1 MAISFSCP
9 ICAEEYRLKDELAG
23 KRFRCKLCGEKIS
36 APQPRPTDTS
46 ERKGIVK
53 TASRSATEPPPL
65 PFAIAHE
72 HSADSVNW
80 FDPSVTYG
88 WMVVSL
94 IVVGIWVLCFVT
106 ATTDTT
112 LRPLMAEVL
121 KLTGMILAM
130 LGWIG
135 ALINGSREHWGYV
148 LLNAVVP
155 IYHIVYT
162 MFRGIRIPTFLA
174 CELLAIA
181 SLFLWVSLNVFHAMQ
196 EDAKRISG
204 MKQQQVIPQPVGQ
217 PAFGVPQGNK
227 FEVPG
232 EPSGPNRLADGKPL
246 LAQQPAT
253 DRVMMPPI
261 GQSRD
266 QSGRLPADN
275 LATAMDR
282 HFERLEAKAKAR
294 AKRIGAQHHQLA
306 RMSLGFGH
314 LTVEISPKAESPV
327 VGLSEDWLRSVA
339 MPISNLQQQLV
350 PHGAVYVKEGETWR
364 SARVTRVE
372 KDLVNVHV
380 LGQPADSELQV
391 KLERLA
397 MPIDWFDGDPFRVN
411 KLGQPLESYPQS
423 GEIALGKPSLIAKP
437 SLGSLAPAESDFIE
451 AETIPATAE
460 MKLQPGDAVWHRRGS
475 EDWYAGR
482 LQVANSGNDV
492 TIGYFDS
499 LGFHTAKERMT
510 NLRCLSPEKSQ
521 ISPYLET
528 VDQEGAEAIPDQED
542 PRLFGARSN
551 SFIEKWTV
559 RGDQTVLR
567 IGQLVYYAVLDD
579 QWLACRVIAIDR
591 DKMVQI
597 RRVGIP
603 DDEPLVVFKVQ
614 LRAARMPQLLSALAT
629 EATQEPRPRALVLTK
644 GLAHVLGRE
653 VSDSETISDGEVVL
667 VHHGNVWTEG
677 IVKQT
682 SREGRVL
689 CRVSDEDGETTI
701 EVMRSNLLLA
711 RRAF

>member
-1 MAISFSCP
+1 
-9 ICAEEYRLKDELAG
+9 
-23 KRFRCKLCGEKIS
+23 
-36 APQPRPTDTS
+36 
-46 ERKGIVK
+46 
-53 TASRSATEPPPL
+53 
-65 PFAIAHE
+65 
-72 HSADSVNW
+72 
-80 FDPSVTYG
+80 
-88 WMVVSL
+88 MVVSL
-94 IVVGIWVLCFVT
+94 IVVGIWALCFVT
-106 ATTDTT
+106 AMTDTT
-112 LRPLMAEVL
+112 LRPGMAEVL

-148 LLNAVVP
+148 LLNVVVP

-181 SLFLWVSLNVFHAMQ
+181 SLFLWVSLNVFHAM
-196 EDAKRISG
+196 EENAKRMNG
-204 MKQQQVIPQPVGQ
+204 MKQQQVVPQPVDQ
-217 PAFGVPQGNK
+217 PVFRLPEGNK

-232 EPSGPNRLADGKPL
+232 EPAVVHRPENGRPMQ
-246 LAQQPAT
+246 AQQPGI
-253 DRVMMPPI
+253 DRIVMPPI
-261 GQSRD
+261 G
-266 QSGRLPADN
+266 LPADRSGSLPAEN
-275 LATAMDR
+275 PRTALDR
-282 HFERLEAKAKAR
+282 RTKQLEDEAKAMI
-294 AKRIGAQHHQLA
+294 KRFTDKQHQLA
-306 RMSLGFGH
+306 RLSLGFGH
-314 LTVEISPKAESPV
+314 LTVEMSPQAEAPV
-327 VGLSEDWLRSVA
+327 VALSDDWLRSVA
-339 MPISNLQQQLV
+339 MPISNLQQVV
-350 PHGAVYVKEGETWR
+350 PHGAVFVKEGATWR
-364 SARVTRVE
+364 SSRVTRVE
-372 KDLVNVHV
+372 KDDVNVHV
-380 LGQPADSELQV
+380 LGQPADSILRV
-391 KLERLA
+391 KLDQLA
-397 MPIDWFDGDPFRVN
+397 IPIDWFDGDPFRVN
-411 KLGQPLESYPQS
+411 KPGQSLESYPQS
-423 GEIALGKPSLIAKP
+423 GELALGKPSLIAKP
-437 SLGSLAPAESDFIE
+437 LLGSLAPAESDFIE

-460 MKLQPGDAVWHRRGS
+460 MRLLPGDAVWHRRGS

-482 LQVANSGNDV
+482 VQVATSGNEV

-510 NLRCLSPEKSQ
+510 KLRCLSPEKSQ

-542 PRLFGARSN
+542 PRLFAARSN
-551 SFIEKWTV
+551 SFVEKWTV

-597 RRVGIP
+597 RRIGVS

-614 LRAARMPQLLSALAT
+614 LRGARMPPLLSALAT
-629 EATQEPRPRALVLTK
+629 EATQEPRPHALVITE

-653 VSDSETISDGEVVL
+653 VSDSETLSGGEVVL

-689 CRVSDEDGETTI
+689 CRVGDKDGETTI
-701 EVMRSNLLLA
+701 EVTRSNLLLA